1 MARKEI
7 TRVAKIELVGAQARP
22 GPALASIGINM
33 GEFTKQFN
41 DQTKD
46 RAGTVVPCVITAYN
60 DKSFT
65 FVLKTTPTT
74 VLLKQA
80 AKIQKGAK
88 NAKTDKAGKISR
100 EAALKIAEYK
110 MPDLNANDVEAALRM
125 VAGTARQ
132 MGLDIEGFERV
143 RAEGGKGKQAAG
155 EQAETKAEA

>member
-1 MARKEI
+1 MARKEV

-41 DQTKD
+41 EQTKD
-46 RAGTVVPCVITAYN
+46 RAGSIVPCVITAYN

-74 VLLKQA
+74 ALLKQA
-80 AKIQKGAK
+80 AKIEKGAK

-132 MGLDIEGFERV
+132 MGLEIEGFSG
-143 RAEGGKGKQAAG
+143 AAPAKGA
-155 EQAETKAEA
+155 KAVTADKKLEA